1 MELLFLTLAG
11 ILKAAVGFQIILLI
25 LSSLLEHTLLAE
37 KNAAVKIILIE
48 CDVWTA
54 WARCLFSSFQRKQ
67 GTAIDVPLLLTEC
80 VLYVISAG
88 F

>member
-1 MELLFLTLAG
+1 MELLFLALAG
-11 ILKAAVGFQIILLI
+11 ILKALIGFQIILLI

-37 KNAAVKIILIE
+37 KRAAVRLLLTE

-54 WARCLFSSFQRKQ
+54 WARYLFSGAERKQ
-67 GTAIDVPLLLTEC
+67 GTAIDIPLLLSEC

-88 F
+88 I

>member
-1 MELLFLTLAG
+1 MELLFLALAG
-11 ILKAAVGFQIILLI
+11 ILKALIGFQIILLI

-37 KNAAVKIILIE
+37 KNAAVRLLLIE

-54 WARCLFSSFQRKQ
+54 WARCLFSGFQKRQ

-88 F
+88 I